1 MSGIRSDA
9 IKLSTGRGFSQR
21 PGKESGMPSMVRIVA
36 AVALV
41 LATGAAFAQDVA
53 SVYSSTDVR
62 KCKKIDAAKEGEG
75 DWTVWLCAGIGG
87 RVVLVSED
95 DLRMTVSIARDRKS
109 AGNQPAASQGFSP
122 FNRIHDTLE
131 WRTAKGQP
139 FATIQRWFLSD
150 SANPGKDD
158 RPTPV
163 GMLVVTRL
171 HPACHAAYI
180 DVAANGGSDA
190 NVLAR
195 QAADEHARGFNCKQ
209 QPVIVGK
216 SGRAI
221 ELARLGRN

>member
-1 MSGIRSDA
+1 ML
-9 IKLSTGRGFSQR
+9 KLSTSHGRSQR
-21 PGKESGMPSMVRIVA
+21 PDQGSGMPELVRIIAAVVLAVA
-36 AVALV
+36 A
-41 LATGAAFAQDVA
+41 GSAFAQDFA

-62 KCKKIDAAKEGEG
+62 KCKKVDAAKNGEG

-109 AGNQPAASQGFSP
+109 AAAQPAASQGFSP

-131 WRTAKGQP
+131 WRTSKGAP

-150 SANPGKDD
+150 SANPGKDG
-158 RPTPV
+158 RPPPI

-171 HPACHAAYI
+171 DPACHVAYV
-180 DVAANGGSDA
+180 DVAANGGADA

-195 QAADEHARGFNCKQ
+195 QAADEHARNFNCKQ
-209 QPVIVGK
+209 KPIVIGK
-216 SGRAI
+216 RGRAI
-221 ELARLGRN
+221 ELAMP